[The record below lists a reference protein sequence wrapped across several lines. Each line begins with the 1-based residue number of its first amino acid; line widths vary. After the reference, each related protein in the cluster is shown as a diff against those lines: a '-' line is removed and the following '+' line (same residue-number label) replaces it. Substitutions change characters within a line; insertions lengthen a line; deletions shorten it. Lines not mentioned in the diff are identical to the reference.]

1 MKLKFILFLSISI
14 NILFSLNNSL
24 AQNDL
29 FTGRLIDS
37 ETKNPIANAKI
48 SVEGE
53 DFTTNSNA
61 AGYFQ
66 VSGVNKVI
74 KVTHV
79 GYKTVTTE
87 LRAGTPNFLMPLPP
101 ERYLLQPLILEK
113 LVQVT
118 GYDETSNMTK
128 EEIESRS
135 GKNPE
140 ADLVASFPRN
150 LEAFHVYLVYSLY
163 KNKDSLISPFDLN
176 VFFTINKL
184 GELKVDSMQGEVQS
198 PEIIRSI
205 FENSPKWFPALQ
217 KGLAVPTSF
226 EQELAHHAI
235 KQAEFKGGMQAFYDF
250 INTQPKYIPYS
261 PRKQKNGHEGVVY
274 VQMEIETDGSLTN
287 VAAVKGI
294 GGECDMIAV
303 ELVKNSPKWNPAMEG
318 GKAVRSQRA
327 IPIRFIV
334 EDQE

>member
-1 MKLKFILFLSISI
+1 MKLKFIFFLSISI

-24 AQNDL
+24 AQNGL
-29 FTGRLIDS
+29 FTGRLIDA
-37 ETKNPIANAKI
+37 ETKEPIANAKI

-53 DFTTNSNA
+53 DFTTYSNA

-66 VSGVNKVI
+66 VRGVNKVI

-101 ERYLLQPLILEK
+101 ERYLLQSLILEE

-118 GYDETSNMTK
+118 GYDEPSNMTK

-176 VFFTINKL
+176 IFFTINKL

-217 KGLAVPTSF
+217 KGLAVSTSF
-226 EQELAHHAI
+226 EQELAYHPVMEVE
-235 KQAEFKGGMQAFYDF
+235 QAEPKEGLQSFYETLDKS
-250 INTQPKYIPYS
+250 IKS
-261 PRKQKNGHEGVVY
+261 KNPHKARRPCVEGVVY
-274 VQMEIETDGSLTN
+274 VQFDVETDGSLTN
-287 VAAVKGI
+287 VTPVKGI
-294 GGECDMIAV
+294 GKKCDEIIIKAI
-303 ELVKNSPKWNPAMEG
+303 KNSPKWNPAKQD
-318 GKAVRSQRA
+318 GKAVHTQRVL
-327 IPIRFIV
+327 PIRFV
-334 EDQE
+334 AN